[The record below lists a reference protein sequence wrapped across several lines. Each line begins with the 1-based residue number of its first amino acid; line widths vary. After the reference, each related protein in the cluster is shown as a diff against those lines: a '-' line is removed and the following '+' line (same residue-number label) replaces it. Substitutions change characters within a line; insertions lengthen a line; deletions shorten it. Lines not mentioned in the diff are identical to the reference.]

1 MKTKKGGRL
10 SKEEKELIRTLVDS
24 LSVHDIADQL
34 NRSFDAINQYIK
46 NDLKVGLTREEVAAY
61 SLEDRPYWYE
71 LEAQFTEKELEL
83 FKYHWS
89 KIISQFKDDVFPTEE
104 IQVVDVIKLEIL
116 MNRCLK
122 GNKENIEQISSYE
135 HMIQDERS
143 QDKDQ
148 QDMDYIIN
156 LERQVATLRASQES
170 LNRDYRELQAKK
182 GSMLKEMKGTREQR
196 IKRLEDSKQSF
207 TSWVAAMMQDPDRM
221 KQYGVEMEKMRI
233 AMNREKERLAQFH
246 TFDDGI
252 VDQPFFNTR
261 YNKGL
266 TMDPES
272 LSVILPCWSL
282 AIGVELLVAWFFVNM
297 VKDKKK

>member
-252 VDQPFFNTR
+252 VDQPF
-261 YNKGL
+261 L
-266 TMDPES
+266 TPDTT
-272 LSVILPCWSL
+272 
-282 AIGVELLVAWFFVNM
+282 
-297 VKDKKK
+297 KD